1 MDLFQRISHFIVD
14 AKGAGSGIAPDS
26 SVAAFLPELII
37 CGTIVLMLAVR
48 IVTIGRFEKPA
59 KALGGSAFWLALLG
73 GVAALFLSAP
83 WKHLASVLTTSEVLG
98 NPEAVTRM
106 EIFTGMLVYDTFSIY
121 IRSLLLLFLV
131 LFIIFTKLSG
141 IPDQEDGADVYTL
154 VLGATLGMCLMASA
168 NHLLMIFMAIEM
180 ASVPSYVLA
189 GLLKGRRK
197 GSEAALKY
205 SIYGAGTAG
214 VMLYGISL
222 IAGVT
227 NTLHL
232 PSLAVAL
239 AEMNLP
245 EMIENGE
252 TQVLMVL
259 AVGALMTMVGLAFK
273 LSAVPFHFWCP
284 DVFEGASAEVNAFL
298 SVASKAAA
306 MALLVRFTISLSA
319 IAPGT
324 AGFDDPIEPGERS
337 LAVASSSDGVS
348 SEDSN
353 DEVGTNDNN
362 VTDANTVAVS
372 AANEDAGD
380 ADESDVDETDTD
392 ETDTDETEGA
402 AVAAGLSLEEATDR
416 LAPSRAFLARFI
428 AFLAIITCTF
438 GNLAAYGQTNIKR
451 LLAYSTIAHA
461 GYMMMAI
468 PALLALVGTNS
479 AAAEAAVAGLGIYI
493 FVYLFM
499 NLGVFSVV
507 AFLRN
512 SIRSEE
518 IADYGGL
525 LRRCPWTVI
534 CFSAMLFSLVGL
546 PPLAG
551 FIGKFAVFAGVANAY
566 WETGDVYLIV
576 MLSMGGLNTAIS
588 LFYYL
593 RIVRTMTIEGEPE
606 TRTPFQV
613 PVTNVVYIAV
623 ISIPTFFLILGW
635 DGISRMAIAAASHLL
650 M

>member
-1 MDLFQRISHFIVD
+1 MID

-48 IVTIGRFEKPA
+48 IVTIGRFEKAA
-59 KALGGSAFWLALLG
+59 KALGGSAFWLALIG
-73 GVAALFLSAP
+73 GGAALLLSAP
-83 WKHLASVLTTSEVLG
+83 WKHLALG
-98 NPEAVTRM
+98 NPDAVTRM

-141 IPDQEDGADVYTL
+141 IPDQEDGADIYTL

-168 NHLLMIFMAIEM
+168 NHLLMVFMAIEM

-189 GLLKGRRK
+189 GLLKGRRTA
-197 GSEAALKY
+197 SEAALKY

-273 LSAVPFHFWCP
+273 LAAVPFHFWCP

-324 AGFDDPIEPGERS
+324 VGYDDPIKPGERS
-337 LAVASSSDGVS
+337 LAAASANDASSS
-348 SEDSN
+348 SEDDE
-353 DEVGTNDNN
+353 DEVAANDTNANDL
-362 VTDANTVAVS
+362 NTVAVS
-372 AANEDAGD
+372 VLADGEEDA
-380 ADESDVDETDTD
+380 
-392 ETDTDETEGA
+392 ETEGA
-402 AVAAGLSLEEATDR
+402 MAGLSLEEATDR

-499 NLGVFSVV
+499 NLGAFAVV

-512 SIRSEE
+512 SIGSEE

-613 PVTNVVYIAV
+613 PMSNVGYIAF